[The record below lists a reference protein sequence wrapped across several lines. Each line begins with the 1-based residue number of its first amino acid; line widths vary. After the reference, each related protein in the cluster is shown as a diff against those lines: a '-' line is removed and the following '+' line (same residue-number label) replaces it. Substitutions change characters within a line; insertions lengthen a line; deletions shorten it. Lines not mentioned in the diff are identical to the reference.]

1 MYWCDALRPMLQLPS
16 IYLSCC
22 RVFIFVCCIIIVVL
36 HILFLHVYAMIM
48 LSALLCVCFLHHAHF
63 TCYVALCLLSLYCI
77 VPSLFVCHVHLTLL
91 YVICFDMPLFI
102 YCIMII
108 MWVAFFILVYCCV
121 CISPCCLFSQAMPMY
136 HHLLP
141 SDSFHF
147 CYCHFL
153 SSINVHSF
161 PKNHVHC
168 LHPLCQF
175 SAHLKMFWLGS
186 KMAQVWI
193 WFKLELFLYP

>member
-1 MYWCDALRPMLQLPS
+1 MGGGVTPWDRWSNCLPS
-16 IYLSCC
+16 ILVVAVCL
-22 RVFIFVCCIIIVVL
+22 FFVCCIIIFVL

-48 LSALLCVCFLHHAHF
+48 LGALSCVCFLHHAHF

-91 YVICFDMPLFI
+91 YGICFDMPLVI

-136 HHLLP
+136 HHLLLP
-141 SDSFHF
+141 SYSFHF
-147 CYCHFL
+147 ASAISPF
-153 SSINVHSF
+153 SFNVHLF
-161 PKNHVHC
+161 PNDLTPC
-168 LHPLCQF
+168 RIPLCQ
-175 SAHLKMFWLGS
+175 
-186 KMAQVWI
+186 I
-193 WFKLELFLYP
+193 